1 MLVGSLNSAYNNTVS
16 KEAQDKIA
24 GLKITKNLM
33 QEEKGEMKV
42 LTGRFVW
49 LLMSPVNF
57 HF

>member
-42 LTGRFVW
+42 LTGS
-49 LLMSPVNF
+49 LYGC
-57 HF
+57 